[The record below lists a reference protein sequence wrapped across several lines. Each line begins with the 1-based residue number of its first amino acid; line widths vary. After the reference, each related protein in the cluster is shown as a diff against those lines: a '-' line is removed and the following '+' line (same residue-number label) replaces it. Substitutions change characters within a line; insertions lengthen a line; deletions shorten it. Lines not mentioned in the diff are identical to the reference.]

1 MADGLPVGSEAPAVS
16 APLVTADGA
25 VETVPLESLYEERA
39 ILLTFYTN
47 DFTPDCIEEWC
58 SFRDYEWFATD
69 DRVDV
74 VGVSKSRPSTHK
86 RFINRLDLSFPLY
99 SDRDLAIAD
108 AFDVTYRVF
117 KLLPRARRSCF
128 LIDTDGRIRYKW
140 LAEHRIDP
148 TRDTP
153 NMHDLRMAIEE
164 ALGGVDQEQ
173 FGLDGIGRG

>member
-1 MADGLPVGSEAPAVS
+1 MSDGLPVGTEAPSIA
-16 APLVTADGA
+16 APLVAPDGT
-25 VETVPLESLYEERA
+25 VETVPLASLYEDRA

-58 SFRDYEWFATD
+58 AFRDYDWFATD
-69 DRVDV
+69 QRVDV
-74 VGVSKSRPSTHK
+74 VGVSKSRPSTH
-86 RFINRLDLSFPLY
+86 RTFIDRLDLSFPLY
-99 SDRDLAIAD
+99 SDRDLAIAK

-128 LIDTDGRIRYKW
+128 LIDTDGVIRYKW

-153 NMHDLRMAIEE
+153 NMHELKTAIEAELGPVE
-164 ALGGVDQEQ
+164 AEN
-173 FGLDGIGRG
+173 FGMDSI